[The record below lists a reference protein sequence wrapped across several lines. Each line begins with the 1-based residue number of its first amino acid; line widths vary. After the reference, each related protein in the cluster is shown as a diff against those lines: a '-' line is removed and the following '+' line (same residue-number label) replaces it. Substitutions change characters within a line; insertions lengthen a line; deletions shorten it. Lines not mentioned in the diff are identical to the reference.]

1 MYKINKSNQS
11 WEQAFREVEES
22 VNRFEYYNQMAMHQF
37 NGKVY
42 KMLTQDE
49 RNQVDH
55 VVDEVFYNQIQFN

>member
-22 VNRFEYYNQMAMHQF
+22 VNRFEYYNQMAMHLI

-55 VVDEVFYNQIQFN
+55 VVDEVFYN